1 MTATF
6 ILGVGFVDVTDEIG
20 VYESLFRDA
29 LKAQSGLECPILGAK
44 RTSEDGVFDVCL

>member
-1 MTATF
+1 MTAAF

-29 LKAQSGLECPILGAK
+29 LKAQSGLECRLSG
-44 RTSEDGVFDVCL
+44 